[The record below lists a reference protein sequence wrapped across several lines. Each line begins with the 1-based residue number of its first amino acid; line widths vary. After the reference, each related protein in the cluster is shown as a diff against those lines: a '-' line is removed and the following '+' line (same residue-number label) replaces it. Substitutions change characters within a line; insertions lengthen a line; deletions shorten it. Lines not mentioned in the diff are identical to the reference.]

1 MNETPGNAGKSRLA
15 LLAAGCA
22 LAALLVAIGALAH
35 LARVRDTEIAGL
47 KAQLAEAQAAPARL
61 QAQLGAA
68 NAEVARLDALV
79 KQAESE
85 SGHPIYSNQ

>member
-1 MNETPGNAGKSRLA
+1 MNESPGNSGKSRLA

-22 LAALLVAIGALAH
+22 FAALLVAILALAH
-35 LARVRDTEIAGL
+35 LARVRGGQIAGL
-47 KAQLAEAQAAPARL
+47 QAQLAQAQAAPARL
-61 QAQLGAA
+61 QEQLGAA
-68 NAEVARLDALV
+68 NAEVARLEALV